1 MEGSGLQRGP
11 GSNETT
17 ELASVALPN
26 LGVPQR
32 LPMWWRE
39 RRDII
44 CAGIRL
50 GFVLAAAGLV
60 AGCGFQPLYGRN
72 PSVGDES
79 VRDKLAEVVIPP
91 IPLRQG
97 TVQARIAV
105 ALRNALQFDL
115 NGSAGATAPT
125 HQLKVTVEP
134 IDITVTIDPVSG
146 RPTEEIGGVR
156 VTYQLVEIETG
167 KVVVNDGTF
176 ANVGYDIPGPQ
187 QRFAK
192 QRAQIDAQD
201 RAVNVAAEAIR
212 SRLASYFVAGT

>member
-1 MEGSGLQRGP
+1 LQRGSE
-11 GSNETT
+11 SNETT

-44 CAGIRL
+44 CAAIRL

-79 VRDKLAEVVIPP
+79 IRDKLAEVVIPP
-91 IPLRQG
+91 IPMRQG
-97 TVQARIAV
+97 TAQARVAV

-115 NGSAGATAPT
+115 NGAAGATAPT

-192 QRAQIDAQD
+192 QRAQVDAQD

-212 SRLASYFVAGT
+212 NRLASYFVAGT